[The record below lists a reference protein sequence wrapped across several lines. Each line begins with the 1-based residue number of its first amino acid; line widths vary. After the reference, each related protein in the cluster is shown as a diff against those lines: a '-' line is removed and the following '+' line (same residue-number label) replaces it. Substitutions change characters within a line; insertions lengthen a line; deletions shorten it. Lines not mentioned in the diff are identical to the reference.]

1 VTRRTL
7 LSTLAVLALPVLCAA
22 HPGHSHKVMG
32 VVSMIHE
39 NHLEVK
45 DAKGQAS
52 TFTLDDKTRVRRGKA
67 ILKAADIKVGDRA
80 IVVYAESKDEKTGK
94 TSVTVTEVQL
104 GTATAASIA

>member
-1 VTRRTL
+1 MTRRTL
-7 LSTLAVLALPVLCAA
+7 LSILAIAAVPALSAA

-45 DAKGQAS
+45 DTKDKAS
-52 TFTLDDKTRVRRGKA
+52 TFTLDENTRVRRGKA
-67 ILKAADIKVGDRA
+67 ILKAADIKVGDRV
-80 IVVYAESKDEKTGK
+80 IVVYAEAKDEKTGK

-104 GTATAASIA
+104 GTATSN

>member
-7 LSTLAVLALPVLCAA
+7 LTMLAVMAVPVLSAA
-22 HPGHSHKVMG
+22 HPGHAHKVMG

-45 DAKGQAS
+45 DAKGKAS
-52 TFTLDDKTRVRRGKA
+52 TFTLDEKTRVRRGKA
-67 ILKAADIKVGDRA
+67 ILKTADIKVGDRA
-80 IVVYAESKDEKTGK
+80 IVVYAETKDEKSGK

-104 GTATAASIA
+104 GTATTN

>member
-1 VTRRTL
+1 M
-7 LSTLAVLALPVLCAA
+7 LALMAVPVLSAA

-45 DAKGQAS
+45 DAKGKAS

-67 ILKAADIKVGDRA
+67 ILKVADIKVGDRA
-80 IVVYAESKDEKTGK
+80 IVVYAETKDDKSGK
-94 TSVTVTEVQL
+94 TAVTVTEVQL
-104 GTATAASIA
+104 GTATSN

>member
-7 LSTLAVLALPVLCAA
+7 LSILAVVALPVLSAA
-22 HPGHSHKVMG
+22 HPGHAHKVMG

-45 DAKGQAS
+45 DAKDKAT
-52 TFTLDDKTRVRRGKA
+52 TFALDEKTRVRRGKA
-67 ILKAADIKVGDRA
+67 ILNAADIKVGDRV
-80 IVVYAESKDEKTGK
+80 IVVYAETKDEKTGK

-104 GTATAASIA
+104 GAATTK

>member
-7 LSTLAVLALPVLCAA
+7 LSMLGILALVAVPALSAA
-22 HPGHSHKVMG
+22 HPGHAHKVMG

-45 DAKGQAS
+45 DTKDKAS
-52 TFTLDDKTRVRRGKA
+52 TFTLDEKTRVRRGKT
-67 ILKAADIKVGDRA
+67 ILTAADIKVGDRV
-80 IVVYAESKDEKTGK
+80 IVVYAETKDEKTGK

-104 GTATAASIA
+104 GTAT

>member
-7 LSTLAVLALPVLCAA
+7 LSMFGMLALVAAPALSAA
-22 HPGHSHKVMG
+22 HPGHAHKVMG

-45 DAKGQAS
+45 DTKDKAS
-52 TFTLDDKTRVRRGKA
+52 TFTLDEKTRVRRGKT
-67 ILKAADIKVGDRA
+67 ILTAADIKVGDRV
-80 IVVYAESKDEKTGK
+80 IVVYAETKDEKTGK

-104 GTATAASIA
+104 GTAT

>member
-1 VTRRTL
+1 MTRRTL
-7 LSTLAVLALPVLCAA
+7 LSMLAVIALPVLSVA

-45 DAKGQAS
+45 DAKGKAS

-67 ILKAADIKVGDRA
+67 ILKTADIKVGDRA
-80 IVVYAESKDEKTGK
+80 IVVYAETKDAKSGT

-104 GTATAASIA
+104 GTATSN

>member
-7 LSTLAVLALPVLCAA
+7 LAILAVIALPVMSGA
-22 HPGHSHKVMG
+22 HPGHAHKVMG

-45 DAKGQAS
+45 DAKGKAT
-52 TFTLDDKTRVRRGKA
+52 TFTLDEKTRIRRGKT
-67 ILKAADIKVGDRA
+67 ILKTADIKVGDRA
-80 IVVYAESKDEKTGK
+80 IVVYAETKDEKSGK

-104 GTATAASIA
+104 GTATTN